1 VSAPLE
7 SADRPAASG
16 PASGAASGVVMRAV
30 GITKMYPGT
39 TALKDVDFNVH
50 RGKVNVLVGENGA
63 GKSTLMKILAG
74 VEQPSSGKLVLEGNE
89 IHYASPRDALALGI
103 GIVYQ
108 ELNLFPN
115 MSVAENIF
123 ANREKLKHP
132 GWVDHAYER
141 QKASELM
148 GRLQQ
153 DIDPDTLVRDLK
165 VGQQQIV
172 EIAKTL
178 VEDASILIMDE
189 PTSALSQA
197 EVEVLFRIIE
207 ELKSNGVSI
216 IYISHRIEELIRIG
230 DYITVLRDG
239 RLIEERPM
247 EGVDLGWIVRKMV
260 GDDPSKAFHSGKH
273 AAGDVVLEARGL
285 RLASDYGKMVLDGV
299 SLSLRRGEVLGL
311 YGLVGAGRTE
321 MLETIMGLHPEA
333 SGEVVLEGRPF
344 GGAGIPERIRRGVSL
359 VPEDRQRQGLVQ
371 TMSIA
376 DNMTLA
382 GLWRIAT
389 KRVHIGRKGEEER
402 VREMIGKMSI
412 KIARIGNLITS
423 LSGGNQQKV
432 VIGKSLITLPKVLM
446 LDEPMRGI
454 DVGAKAEIFD
464 IVNALAAEGIGIIF
478 VSSEL
483 KEVRA
488 ISDRVIVMSRGRI
501 SGEFSREEATE
512 EALMGAMVRPGPEN
526 GGERQKGDTELQ

>member
-1 VSAPLE
+1 MAERDDS
-7 SADRPAASG
+7 PA
-16 PASGAASGVVMRAV
+16 VVMRAE
-30 GITKMYPGT
+30 GICKLYPGT
-39 TALKDVDFNVH
+39 TALADVDFNVY

-74 VEQPSSGKLVLEGNE
+74 VEQPSSGRILLEGKE
-89 IHYASPRDALALGI
+89 IRYASPRDALALGI

-123 ANREKLKHP
+123 ANREKLKRP
-132 GWVDHAYER
+132 GWIDHALER
-141 QKASELM
+141 EKSAELM
-148 GRLQQ
+148 ARLQQ
-153 DIDPDTLVRDLK
+153 AIDPDTLVRDLK

-172 EIAKTL
+172 EIAKSL
-178 VEDASILIMDE
+178 AEDASILIMDE

-197 EVEVLFRIIE
+197 EVEVLFKIIE

-216 IYISHRIEELIRIG
+216 VYISHRMEELIRIG

-247 EGVDLGWIVRKMV
+247 GGVDLPWIIRRMI
-260 GDDPSKAFHSGKH
+260 GDDAGKSYRDKPH
-273 AAGDVVLEARGL
+273 DIGGVVLRVEGL
-285 RLASDYGKMVLDGV
+285 KLDSEYGKRILDGV
-299 SLSLRRGEVLGL
+299 SFSLRRGEVLGL
-311 YGLVGAGRTE
+311 YGLMGAGRTE
-321 MLETIMGLHPEA
+321 TLETIMGLHPEA
-333 SGEVVLEGRPF
+333 SGEIVLDGKSF
-344 GGAGIPERIRRGVSL
+344 GGTGIPERIRRGVSL

-376 DNMTLA
+376 GNMTLA
-382 GLWRIAT
+382 GLWRIVRRKIHLG
-389 KRVHIGRKGEEER
+389 KREEETR
-402 VREMIGKMSI
+402 VRDMIDKMSI
-412 KIARIGNLITS
+412 KIARIENLITS

-432 VIGKSLITLPKVLM
+432 LIGKSLITLPKVLM

-454 DVGAKAEIFD
+454 DVGAKGEIFD
-464 IVNALAAEGIGIIF
+464 IVNTLASEGIGIIF

-512 EALMGAMVRPGPEN
+512 EALVGAMAPSKPAGS
-526 GGERQKGDTELQ
+526 GGRQ